1 MKFNFSLASEDEWRQ
16 PIEINTLE
24 DLLALV
30 KKYDHPIILEENDG
44 FAVEDWSIQIYDS
57 YIE

>member
-1 MKFNFSLASEDEWRQ
+1 MKFNFALASEDEWRQ

-30 KKYDHPIILEENDG
+30 EKYNEAIIIEKNG
-44 FAVEDWSIQIYDS
+44 FGINDWSIQVYDS

>member
-1 MKFNFSLASEDEWRQ
+1 MKFNFALVSESDWRQ
-16 PIEINTLE
+16 PIEINRLK

-30 KKYDHPIILEENDG
+30 EKYDHPIIIEKNG
-44 FAVEDWSIQIYDS
+44 FGVEDWSIQIYDD